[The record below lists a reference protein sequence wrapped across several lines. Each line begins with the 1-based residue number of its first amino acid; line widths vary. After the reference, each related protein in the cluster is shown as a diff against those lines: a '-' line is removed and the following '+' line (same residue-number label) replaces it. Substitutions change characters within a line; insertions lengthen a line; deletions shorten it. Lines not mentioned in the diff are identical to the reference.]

1 MKALAL
7 LSLSLAV
14 ALGRPPFDSRVA
26 PIPVLTED
34 NQSPLLGDWVPVQGH
49 VVVEDPAPQVRPR
62 FEEQQVKPAPVNLN
76 PEVKAEVK
84 VDVKP
89 DVEMEPELSNNP
101 DFKVEPEVKV
111 EPDVQEAESE
121 ERHIDME
128 EKYELVGEAIMQQEP
143 LDEDNVSE
151 ANQNQDPVN
160 QRLSEEE
167 EGLKREKTYVLDGEP
182 TMELENQQVEDV
194 PELSN
199 NPDFK
204 VESEVKVEPDAQD
217 SETEERHIDMED
229 KSEMAG
235 KPIMEME
242 PLDDDDMSEEEL
254 SNTEKSLRAAFQ
266 HQGPVNQYLSEEEG
280 GLMRERTYVLDG
292 EPIMELENQ
301 PVEDVPELSDNPD
314 FKVES
319 EVQETEAKL
328 RDIDMERRYKIV
340 GEPIM
345 ELDPLEDDDISKEEL
360 REMEL
365 LEVETSLRTA
375 YQNQN
380 PVNQR
385 HSEEEEGLIRENTYI
400 LDGKPILEL
409 ETLEVKVQENF
420 EEGGEEGWE
429 NDIERKYE
437 IVGGPIMELE
447 PLDDDNMHGEKLSS
461 RSEVNTERK
470 YEIVGGP
477 IMELEP
483 LDDNMHGEKLSSRSE
498 VNTERKYEIVGGPI
512 MELEPLEDDN
522 EAQKEFPVQMNLEEE
537 TKSNQETEEKHIDM
551 EARYEMVGG
560 PIMELEPL
568 DDDNM
573 HGEKLSSRS
582 EVNTERKY
590 EIVGG
595 PIMELEPLED
605 DNEAQKEFPVQ
616 MNLEE
621 ETKSNQETEEKHID
635 MEARYEMVGEPIM
648 ELEPLDDDNMHGEK
662 LSSRSE
668 VNTER
673 KYEMVGEPI
682 MELEPLENKDT
693 EQTEEEGGPAL
704 DIFGQ
709 PMKTSEEYFPNE
721 DARMGSPMVA
731 GSDYLMMDETAS
743 EFVQTDQMSPM
754 AADSPVINH
763 EREPRALRRQA
774 VNNPEERR
782 SSPKHNKLGQSCSPG
797 VIIEGKCHQF
807 FKEPK
812 KAADA
817 EFFCQDHFSGGHLA
831 SIPSPHVHREVMNL
845 IQQNGGL
852 TRTWVGGLR
861 YLETGRF
868 IWLDGSHWGFADW
881 LSGEPNNTSDLED
894 CVELLPQGNGKFND
908 FTCWEPQ
915 AFICSY

>member
-7 LSLSLAV
+7 LALSLAV

-26 PIPVLTED
+26 PNPVLTGD

-62 FEEQQVKPAPVNLN
+62 FEEQQVQPAPVNLN

-101 DFKVEPEVKV
+101 DFKVESK
-111 EPDVQEAESE
+111 VQEEESE
-121 ERHIDME
+121 ENHIDME
-128 EKYELVGEAIMQQEP
+128 EKYELVGEPIIQQEP

-167 EGLKREKTYVLDGEP
+167 EGLLREKAYVLDGEP

-194 PELSN
+194 PELSD

-204 VESEVKVEPDAQD
+204 VESEVKVEPDVETEERHIDMEDTSEMAGKPIMEMEPLDDDDMSEEELSDTEKSLRKAFQHQD
-217 SETEERHIDMED
+217 PVNQYLSEVEGGLMRERTYILDGEPIMELENEPVEDVPELSDNPDFKVESEVKVEPDVETEERHIDMED
-229 KSEMAG
+229 KSKMAG

-266 HQGPVNQYLSEEEG
+266 HQDPVNQYLSEVEE
-280 GLMRERTYVLDG
+280 GLMRERTYILDG
-292 EPIMELENQ
+292 EPIMELENE
-301 PVEDVPELSDNPD
+301 PVEDVSELSDNPD

-319 EVQETEAKL
+319 EVQETETKL
-328 RDIDMERRYKIV
+328 RDIDMEKRYEIV

-345 ELDPLEDDDISKEEL
+345 ELEPLEDDDISKEEL
-360 REMEL
+360 SEMEL
-365 LEVETSLRTA
+365 LEVERSLRRA

-380 PVNQR
+380 VVNQR
-385 HSEEEEGLIRENTYI
+385 LSEEEEGLIRENTYV
-400 LDGKPILEL
+400 LDGEPILEL
-409 ETLEVKVQENF
+409 EPLEIKVQENF
-420 EEGGEEGWE
+420 EEEGEEGRE

-437 IVGGPIMELE
+437 IVG
-447 PLDDDNMHGEKLSS
+447 
-461 RSEVNTERK
+461 R
-470 YEIVGGP
+470 
-477 IMELEP
+477 
-483 LDDNMHGEKLSSRSE
+483 
-498 VNTERKYEIVGGPI
+498 PI

-537 TKSNQETEEKHIDM
+537 TQ
-551 EARYEMVGG
+551 
-560 PIMELEPL
+560 
-568 DDDNM
+568 
-573 HGEKLSSRS
+573 
-582 EVNTERKY
+582 
-590 EIVGG
+590 
-595 PIMELEPLED
+595 
-605 DNEAQKEFPVQ
+605 
-616 MNLEE
+616 
-621 ETKSNQETEEKHID
+621 SNQETEEKHID

-648 ELEPLDDDNMHGEK
+648 EPLDYDNMHGEK

-668 VNTER
+668 VNTEIR
-673 KYEMVGEPI
+673 YEMVGEPI

-721 DARMGSPMVA
+721 EARMGSPMED
-731 GSDYLMMDETAS
+731 GSNYLMMDETAS
-743 EFVQTDQMSPM
+743 EFFQTDQMSPM

-763 EREPRALRRQA
+763 GREPRALRRQA
-774 VNNPEERR
+774 VNSPEERR
-782 SSPKHNKLGQSCSPG
+782 SSPKHNKQGQSCSAG
-797 VIIEGKCHQF
+797 VMIEGKCYQF

-831 SIPSPHVHREVMNL
+831 SISSPHVHREVMNL
-845 IQQNGGL
+845 IRQNGGL

-915 AFICSY
+915 AFVCSY

>member
-483 LDDNMHGEKLSSRSE
+483 L
-498 VNTERKYEIVGGPI
+498 
-512 MELEPLEDDN
+512 EDDN

-560 PIMELEPL
+560 
-568 DDDNM
+568 
-573 HGEKLSSRS
+573 
-582 EVNTERKY
+582 
-590 EIVGG
+590 
-595 PIMELEPLED
+595 
-605 DNEAQKEFPVQ
+605 
-616 MNLEE
+616 
-621 ETKSNQETEEKHID
+621 
-635 MEARYEMVGEPIM
+635 PIM

>member
-26 PIPVLTED
+26 PNPVLTGD

-49 VVVEDPAPQVRPR
+49 VVLEDPAPQVRPR

-128 EKYELVGEAIMQQEP
+128 DKSEMAGEPIMQQEP

-194 PELSN
+194 PELSD

-204 VESEVKVEPDAQD
+204 VESEVKVEPDVQEA
-217 SETEERHIDMED
+217 ETEERHIDMED

-266 HQGPVNQYLSEEEG
+266 HQDPVNQYLSEEEG

-328 RDIDMERRYKIV
+328 RDIDMERRYEIV

-385 HSEEEEGLIRENTYI
+385 HSEEEEGLIRENTYVW
-400 LDGKPILEL
+400 DGEPILEL

-470 YEIVGGP
+470 YEI
-477 IMELEP
+477 
-483 LDDNMHGEKLSSRSE
+483 
-498 VNTERKYEIVGGPI
+498 
-512 MELEPLEDDN
+512 
-522 EAQKEFPVQMNLEEE
+522 
-537 TKSNQETEEKHIDM
+537 
-551 EARYEMVGG
+551 VGG

-648 ELEPLDDDNMHGEK
+648 ELEALDDDNMHGEK

-721 DARMGSPMVA
+721 DARMGSPMVD

-743 EFVQTDQMSPM
+743 EFVQTDQMSQM

-763 EREPRALRRQA
+763 VREPRAFRRQA

-782 SSPKHNKLGQSCSPG
+782 SPKHNMQGQSCSPG
-797 VIIEGKCHQF
+797 VMIEGKCHQF

-845 IQQNGGL
+845 IRQNGGL

>member
-483 LDDNMHGEKLSSRSE
+483 L
-498 VNTERKYEIVGGPI
+498 
-512 MELEPLEDDN
+512 
-522 EAQKEFPVQMNLEEE
+522 
-537 TKSNQETEEKHIDM
+537 
-551 EARYEMVGG
+551 
-560 PIMELEPL
+560 
-568 DDDNM
+568 
-573 HGEKLSSRS
+573 
-582 EVNTERKY
+582 
-590 EIVGG
+590 
-595 PIMELEPLED
+595 ED

>member
-551 EARYEMVGG
+551 EARYEMVG
-560 PIMELEPL
+560 
-568 DDDNM
+568 
-573 HGEKLSSRS
+573 
-582 EVNTERKY
+582 
-590 EIVGG
+590 
-595 PIMELEPLED
+595 
-605 DNEAQKEFPVQ
+605 
-616 MNLEE
+616 
-621 ETKSNQETEEKHID
+621 
-635 MEARYEMVGEPIM
+635 EPIM

>member
-7 LSLSLAV
+7 LALSLAV
-14 ALGRPPFDSRVA
+14 ALGRPPFDSQVA
-26 PIPVLTED
+26 PNPVLTGD

-101 DFKVEPEVKV
+101 DFKVESE
-111 EPDVQEAESE
+111 VQEEESE
-121 ERHIDME
+121 ENHIDME
-128 EKYELVGEAIMQQEP
+128 EKYELVGEPIIQQEP

-167 EGLKREKTYVLDGEP
+167 EGLLREKAYVLDGEP
-182 TMELENQQVEDV
+182 TMQLENQQVEDV
-194 PELSN
+194 PELSD

-204 VESEVKVEPDAQD
+204 VESEVKVEPDV
-217 SETEERHIDMED
+217 ETEERHIDMED

-266 HQGPVNQYLSEEEG
+266 HQDPVNQYLSEEEG
-280 GLMRERTYVLDG
+280 GLMRERTYILDG
-292 EPIMELENQ
+292 EPIMELENE

-319 EVQETEAKL
+319 EVQETETKL
-328 RDIDMERRYKIV
+328 RDIDMEKRYEIV

-345 ELDPLEDDDISKEEL
+345 ELEPLEDDDISKEEL
-360 REMEL
+360 SEMEL
-365 LEVETSLRTA
+365 LEVERSLRTA

-380 PVNQR
+380 AVNQR
-385 HSEEEEGLIRENTYI
+385 LSEEEEGLLRENTYV
-400 LDGKPILEL
+400 LDGEPILEL
-409 ETLEVKVQENF
+409 EPLEVKVQENF
-420 EEGGEEGWE
+420 EEEGEEGRE

-447 PLDDDNMHGEKLSS
+447 PL
-461 RSEVNTERK
+461 
-470 YEIVGGP
+470 
-477 IMELEP
+477 
-483 LDDNMHGEKLSSRSE
+483 
-498 VNTERKYEIVGGPI
+498 
-512 MELEPLEDDN
+512 EDD

-537 TKSNQETEEKHIDM
+537 TQ
-551 EARYEMVGG
+551 
-560 PIMELEPL
+560 
-568 DDDNM
+568 
-573 HGEKLSSRS
+573 
-582 EVNTERKY
+582 
-590 EIVGG
+590 
-595 PIMELEPLED
+595 
-605 DNEAQKEFPVQ
+605 
-616 MNLEE
+616 
-621 ETKSNQETEEKHID
+621 SNQETEEKHID

-648 ELEPLDDDNMHGEK
+648 EPLDYDNMHGEK

-668 VNTER
+668 VNTEIR
-673 KYEMVGEPI
+673 YEMVGEPI

-693 EQTEEEGGPAL
+693 EQTEEEEGPAL

-721 DARMGSPMVA
+721 EARMGSPMED
-731 GSDYLMMDETAS
+731 GSDYLMMDGTAS
-743 EFVQTDQMSPM
+743 EFFQTDQMSPM

-763 EREPRALRRQA
+763 VREPRALRRQG
-774 VNNPEERR
+774 VDSPEERR
-782 SSPKHNKLGQSCSPG
+782 SSPKHNKQGQSCSPG
-797 VIIEGKCHQF
+797 VMIEGKCYQF

-831 SIPSPHVHREVMNL
+831 SISSPHVHREVMNL
-845 IQQNGGL
+845 IRQNGGL

-861 YLETGRF
+861 YLEF
-868 IWLDGSHWGFADW
+868 
-881 LSGEPNNTSDLED
+881 
-894 CVELLPQGNGKFND
+894 
-908 FTCWEPQ
+908 
-915 AFICSY
+915 

>member
-1 MKALAL
+1 
-7 LSLSLAV
+7 
-14 ALGRPPFDSRVA
+14 
-26 PIPVLTED
+26 
-34 NQSPLLGDWVPVQGH
+34 
-49 VVVEDPAPQVRPR
+49 
-62 FEEQQVKPAPVNLN
+62 
-76 PEVKAEVK
+76 
-84 VDVKP
+84 
-89 DVEMEPELSNNP
+89 
-101 DFKVEPEVKV
+101 
-111 EPDVQEAESE
+111 
-121 ERHIDME
+121 
-128 EKYELVGEAIMQQEP
+128 
-143 LDEDNVSE
+143 
-151 ANQNQDPVN
+151 
-160 QRLSEEE
+160 
-167 EGLKREKTYVLDGEP
+167 
-182 TMELENQQVEDV
+182 
-194 PELSN
+194 
-199 NPDFK
+199 
-204 VESEVKVEPDAQD
+204 
-217 SETEERHIDMED
+217 
-229 KSEMAG
+229 
-235 KPIMEME
+235 
-242 PLDDDDMSEEEL
+242 
-254 SNTEKSLRAAFQ
+254 
-266 HQGPVNQYLSEEEG
+266 
-280 GLMRERTYVLDG
+280 
-292 EPIMELENQ
+292 MELENQ
-301 PVEDVPELSDNPD
+301 PVEDVPQLSDNPD

-328 RDIDMERRYKIV
+328 RDIDMEKRYEIV

-345 ELDPLEDDDISKEEL
+345 ELEPLEDDYISKEEL
-360 REMEL
+360 SEMEL

-385 HSEEEEGLIRENTYI
+385 PSEEEEGLIEERSYV
-400 LDGKPILEL
+400 LDGEPIFEL
-409 ETLEVKVQENF
+409 EPLEVKVQENF
-420 EEGGEEGWE
+420 EEGGEEGRE
-429 NDIERKYE
+429 NDI
-437 IVGGPIMELE
+437 V
-447 PLDDDNMHGEKLSS
+447 
-461 RSEVNTERK
+461 
-470 YEIVGGP
+470 
-477 IMELEP
+477 
-483 LDDNMHGEKLSSRSE
+483 
-498 VNTERKYEIVGGPI
+498 RKYEIVGGPI

-522 EAQKEFPVQMNLEEE
+522 KAQKEFPVQMNLEEE

-551 EARYEMVGG
+551 EARYEMVGE

-573 HGEKLSSRS
+573 HREKLSSRS

-605 DNEAQKEFPVQ
+605 DNKAQKEFPVQ

-709 PMKTSEEYFPNE
+709 PIKTSEEYFPNE
-721 DARMGSPMVA
+721 EARMGSPMVD

-754 AADSPVINH
+754 AADSPVIH
-763 EREPRALRRQA
+763 YVREPMALRRQA
-774 VNNPEERR
+774 ANNPEERR
-782 SSPKHNKLGQSCSPG
+782 SSPKHNKQ
-797 VIIEGKCHQF
+797 GK
-807 FKEPK
+807 
-812 KAADA
+812 
-817 EFFCQDHFSGGHLA
+817 FFCQDHFSGGHLA
-831 SIPSPHVHREVMNL
+831 SITSPHVHREVMNL
-845 IQQNGGL
+845 IRQNGGL

-881 LSGEPNNTSDLED
+881 LSREPNNTSDLED
-894 CVELLPQGNGKFND
+894 CVELLPHGNGKFND